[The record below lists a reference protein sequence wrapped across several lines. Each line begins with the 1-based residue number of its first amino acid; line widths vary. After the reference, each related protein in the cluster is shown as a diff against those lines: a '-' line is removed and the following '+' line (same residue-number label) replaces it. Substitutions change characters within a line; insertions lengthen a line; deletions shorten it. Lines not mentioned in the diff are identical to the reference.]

1 MPVSV
6 AALPLPAGAATQTT
20 LAAVLA
26 ALGSPMQAAG
36 GSVSINGTVRAA
48 GSEVMNEDRYPLG
61 PPIRPEPEKVDP
73 DKFVPIKGEPGW
85 YINGRGQKAR
95 DGQVNGPDRR

>member
-1 MPVSV
+1 
-6 AALPLPAGAATQTT
+6 
-20 LAAVLA
+20 
-26 ALGSPMQAAG
+26 
-36 GSVSINGTVRAA
+36 
-48 GSEVMNEDRYPLG
+48 MNDDRYPLG

-95 DGQVNGPDRR
+95 DGQVTGPDRR